1 MATLLKHRARAPLAE
16 NALAAPGQTW
26 SEGKQAYRL
35 EILSSGHDYEILLSR
50 EEMLAVVAE
59 WVAIEAREAARQARP
74 HTAV

>member
-1 MATLLKHRARAPLAE
+1 MATLLKHRARSPLAE

-26 SEGKQAYRL
+26 NDGKQAYRL

-50 EEMLAVVAE
+50 EEMLAIVAE
-59 WVAIEAREAARQARP
+59 WVAIEARDATRQAKQ